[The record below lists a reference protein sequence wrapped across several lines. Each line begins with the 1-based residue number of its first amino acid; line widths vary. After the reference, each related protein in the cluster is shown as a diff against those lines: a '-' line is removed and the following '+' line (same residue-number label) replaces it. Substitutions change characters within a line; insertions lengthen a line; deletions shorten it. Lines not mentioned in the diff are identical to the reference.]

1 MGYTLNDDPGT
12 SATGLNNIFVGRR
25 EMIPSNEVVVALA
38 SIESGERFSSI
49 RFKAELLKGNDN
61 GWSVA
66 KYGTADEDNN
76 NVVVF
81 RLGEMY
87 LIRAE
92 ARTQQGKVT
101 EARDDINLLRD
112 RAKAPLIPT
121 VNQSQMIQ
129 IIEAER
135 RYELAFEGDRWYDL
149 VRTGRAKAVMSNFS
163 ANWKDT
169 YELWPIPQRE
179 IQNNPS
185 LVGNQ
190 NPGY

>member
-1 MGYTLNDDPGT
+1 M
-12 SATGLNNIFVGRR
+12 VGR
-25 EMIPSNEVVVALA
+25 
-38 SIESGERFSSI
+38 
-49 RFKAELLKGNDN
+49 
-61 GWSVA
+61 WA

-101 EARDDINLLRD
+101 EARADINLLRG

-129 IIEAER
+129 IIETER
-135 RYELAFEGDRWYDL
+135 RYELAFEGHRWFDL
-149 VRTGRAKAVMSNFS
+149 VRTGRAKTVMNSFFS
-163 ANWKDT
+163 QLER
-169 YELWPIPQRE
+169 Y
-179 IQNNPS
+179 
-185 LVGNQ
+185 V
-190 NPGY
+190 